1 MGDLNCS
8 WRFFGM
14 NSRYIYL
21 VHKYIYIQGGTGV
34 RDRRYRV
41 DKSIDYKKKIV
52 YNCLLHRQRR
62 ADGLL
67 AVCGLWRIDC
77 HSLPDVCAGFPQSQ
91 KQTKKLGWYI
101 WLLSFVLGQKI
112 IKTRQKYI
120 IYIRILRILYM
131 QVFFRRWSA
140 WERVFVGRE
149 ILHETRGA
157 VGTLIN
163 PVHGRSK

>member
-1 MGDLNCS
+1 
-8 WRFFGM
+8 M

-101 WLLSFVLGQKI
+101 LLLSFVLGQKI

-120 IYIRILRILYM
+120 IYIYVYFVYYICRFSSVVEVRESECLLAGKYYM
-131 QVFFRRWSA
+131 KLEEQ
-140 WERVFVGRE
+140 WER
-149 ILHETRGA
+149 
-157 VGTLIN
+157 
-163 PVHGRSK
+163 